1 MVVPLT
7 VKFPVTVVLP
17 LTVRFEL
24 AASVVND
31 PAAAVDP
38 PIITPSIVPSPPVSV
53 IATVPPLTV
62 NAVAAE
68 FEPIVTPSIAP
79 PLMSALSILTDP
91 VPFGVSVMSPLVT
104 RPVIVDAVFEMF
116 VTPKSVDA
124 VLKIAV
130 SLFAA
135 VSYTHLRAHET

>member
-1 MVVPLT
+1 MLISDG
-7 VKFPVTVVLP
+7 VLCSHSSS
-17 LTVRFEL
+17 
-24 AASVVND
+24 ASWQY
-31 PAAAVDP
+31 
-38 PIITPSIVPSPPVSV
+38 
-53 IATVPPLTV
+53 

-91 VPFGVSVMSPLVT
+91 VPFGVSVMSPFVT

-130 SLFAA
+130 SLFAVLMCTSSA
-135 VSYTHLRAHET
+135 SELGSTKPS